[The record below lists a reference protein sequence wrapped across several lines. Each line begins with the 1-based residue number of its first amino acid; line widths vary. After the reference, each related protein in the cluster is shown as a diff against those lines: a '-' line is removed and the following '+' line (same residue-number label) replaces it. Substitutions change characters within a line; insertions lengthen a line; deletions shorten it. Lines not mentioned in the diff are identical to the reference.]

1 MREAQPSESKVWVFS
16 GEGGRFPS
24 GVFLTKESAEAWIAK
39 HNLSGVLTCYPL
51 DTGVYDWAVAQNLF
65 QPKRPEH
72 ASAGFIQAFSSAKQ
86 EHFHYEQGR
95 ISR

>member
-1 MREAQPSESKVWVFS
+1 MHDSQVVESQVWVFS
-16 GEGGRFPS
+16 GEGGDFPS
-24 GVFLTKESAEAWIAK
+24 GVFRTRESAEAWITK
-39 HNLSGVLTCYPL
+39 NKLSGVLTSYPL
-51 DTGVYDWAVAQNLF
+51 DVGVYDWAVSRSLF

-72 ASAGFIQAFSSAKQ
+72 ESAQFIQTFSSAKQ